1 MSVILTPKKSS
12 FAAVLVE
19 LAVNMKKL
27 TLLLLLSLGFIGFSY
42 AGADDR
48 DQEEFLNETAEVVEE
63 EDKSLLD
70 SSQGEAKQTSEN
82 VDEINK
88 VIAEIEYQLQ
98 ENKKEINEA
107 PEQEKEEYIESYQG
121 RYIILSIFILIIISM
136 YFLRRRLSRSRL
148 DRD

>member
-1 MSVILTPKKSS
+1 
-12 FAAVLVE
+12 
-19 LAVNMKKL
+19 MKKL
-27 TLLLLLSLGFIGFSY
+27 ILLLLLSLGFIGFSY

-88 VIAEIEYQLQ
+88 VIAEIEQQLQ
-98 ENKKEINEA
+98 ENEKEINEA

-121 RYIILSIFILIIISM
+121 RFIMLSIFILIVIAI
-136 YFLRRRLSRSRL
+136 YFLRRRLIRSRL